1 MASFDRKVE
10 RNQLRMQKKGKG
22 PNLGS
27 RQGGRNARSVLG
39 PNGEGDVFKG
49 RNFILPI
56 VLFLLALLYAS
67 VGIIGNS
74 AEVNTMM
81 YWITI
86 ILYAVLAL
94 AIFLRKPYLRINK
107 SWLYTSKFNR
117 DKSLDAGNISKIIV
131 SRNKIVIEPK
141 IRDAK
146 WVFYRTRNRFD
157 TEAMAA
163 RLELYANTHHVKLVK
178 E

>member
-1 MASFDRKVE
+1 MGSFDRKVE
-10 RNQLRMQKKGKG
+10 RNQLRMSKKGKG
-22 PNLGS
+22 PNVGQGTRNSRSSLG
-27 RQGGRNARSVLG
+27 A
-39 PNGEGDVFKG
+39 NGEGEVFKG
-49 RNFILPI
+49 RNFILPSA
-56 VLFLLALLYAS
+56 LFLLALLYGS
-67 VGIIGNS
+67 VGIIGNT
-74 AEVNTMM
+74 AEVNSVL
-81 YWITI
+81 YWATI
-86 ILYAVLAL
+86 FLYIVLAL

-117 DKSLDAGNISKIIV
+117 DRMLDAGNISKIKV

-141 IRDAK
+141 TREPK

-163 RLELYANTHHVKLVK
+163 RLELYANTHHVKFEK